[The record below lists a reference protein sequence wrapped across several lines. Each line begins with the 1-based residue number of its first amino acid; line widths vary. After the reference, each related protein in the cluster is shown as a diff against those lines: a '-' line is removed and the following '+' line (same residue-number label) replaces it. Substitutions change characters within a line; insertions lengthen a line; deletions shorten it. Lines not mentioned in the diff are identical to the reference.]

1 MKSEP
6 YAQFISRNSV
16 DLSDMMHTFHEVNFY
31 YGKQFL
37 LTLDSSEWELYDL
50 RVSRAI
56 IRFPFKKLLDFTLFM
71 KNLMHDMCTIRI
83 LDSWFNGSRKLKRTE
98 LYSCRRILNLYG
110 FDDYF
115 ISNKKLLNYIIHAE
129 LERQKNKNS

>member
-6 YAQFISRNSV
+6 YSQFISRNSV
-16 DLSDMMHTFHEVNFY
+16 ELSDMMHTFHEVNSY

-50 RVSRAI
+50 RVSRAL
-56 IRFPFKKLLDFTLFM
+56 IRFPFKKLSDFTRYM
-71 KNLMHDMCTIRI
+71 KNLMHDMSTIRF
-83 LDSWFNGSRKLKRTE
+83 LDSWFNATRKLKLTE

-115 ISNKKLLNYIIHAE
+115 IQNKKLINYIVYAE
-129 LERQKNKNS
+129 LERQKIKNC